1 MSLIEREDYVA
12 RYLKNMVLAVLL
24 GSSVMSASTAAKPIG
39 QITGVGGIFF
49 TSKDPKALMAWYGD
63 VLGIKVEAWG
73 GAQMRYDAPN
83 HPPALVLTA
92 FDQSTKELEP
102 SQREFM
108 LNFAVDDLGVF
119 LERVKARGVVI
130 LSRGDD
136 DPFGKFAS
144 IIDPDGTKIQFWEPR
159 REPANK

>member
-1 MSLIEREDYVA
+1 M
-12 RYLKNMVLAVLL
+12 RYLKKTVLAVLL
-24 GSSVMSASTAAKPIG
+24 GSAVMSAPIAAEPVG

-49 TSKDPKALMAWYGD
+49 KSKDPKALMAWYRD

-92 FDQSTKELEP
+92 FDQSTQELEP

-108 LNFAVDDLGVF
+108 LNFSVDDLGVF
-119 LERVKARGVVI
+119 LERIKAKGVII
-130 LSRGDD
+130 LSHDD
-136 DPFGKFAS
+136 SDPFGKFAS
-144 IIDPDGTKIQFWEPR
+144 IIDPDGTKIQFWEPK
-159 REPANK
+159 RESASE